1 MKHSEKEMI
10 MASRIIHLAIIEKL
24 KKQID
29 VKSINRLR
37 LGVLLPDAYNGYDA
51 TADSHLK
58 INTCN
63 GTMKTYDLNHYRN
76 TFGELMKKDDLYLGY
91 YLHLI
96 QDMAFRYFVYEKHKW
111 NPMIPGNVE
120 KLHNDYRLINCYV
133 AQKYSLESEIYIP
146 KDFEKEPIND
156 LYRFDIV
163 ELMKNFQNDFLP
175 YDEGDIFFFTK
186 EMADSF
192 IHEAVEICKKEVEA
206 IFSGGELM
214 NQENG
219 AWRRM

>member
-1 MKHSEKEMI
+1 ME

-24 KKQID
+24 KTQIQ
-29 VKSINRLR
+29 VKDINRLR

-58 INTCN
+58 IDTCN
-63 GTMKTYDLNHYRN
+63 GTMKTYDLNSYRN
-76 TFGELMKKDDLYLGY
+76 TFGELMKTDDFYLGY

-120 KLHNDYRLINCYV
+120 KLHNDYRLINYYV
-133 AQKYSLESEIYIP
+133 AQKYNLESAIYIP
-146 KDFEKEPIND
+146 ENFDKEPINE
-156 LYRFDIV
+156 LYTFDIPGQ
-163 ELMKNFQNDFLP
+163 LTDLQNDFLP
-175 YDEGDIFFFTK
+175 YDEGSIFFFTK

-192 IHEAVEICKKEVEA
+192 IMEATEICQKEVEA
-206 IFSGGELM
+206 IFSGEEPM
-214 NQENG
+214 NQEDG
-219 AWRRM
+219 AWKKM